1 MQGARALAALYALV
15 LAVVRVEA
23 VPPPL
28 PQNAIV
34 NPNSYWQLSRLSNG
48 NNATTVVGFT
58 GNVFDNTTTGK
69 RMLSMQWTISSPYSS
84 TLQNLIPAF
93 SFGLVSPKLFCGEPG
108 APAAPNCLTQ
118 PNATGYPTGKYYF
131 SQAARKLE
139 IGFQNTGYS
148 TTTAALCPA
157 PTLLKNF
164 CDTKASCDALN
175 WNSASYTSAYVAA
188 TNSNTDNPVQAS
200 SVVDSLSKIKLVT
213 VNSRAYRM
221 KFRVLVDD
229 GFFRKS
235 TDVDNNWS
243 LGLGNGLVRYL
254 SWAIWFNGTVQAEP
268 CDLKVQRGWFSSKHD
283 VATVVPWT
291 ATQNDQYNGAFLT
304 TLPPTPEPTSQPTR
318 MPTPE
323 PTTGKPT
330 PEPTTGKPT
339 TGEPTRKPTPAPTPK
354 PTTAEPT
361 PKPTTEAPTVPPTT
375 GKPTNK
381 PTTGAPTTSKPTP
394 KPTTGAP
401 TPKPTTDAPTPKP
414 TTAKP
419 TTAKPTPEPTEPT
432 AAPTVEPFACPKQK
446 PWELCDRINT
456 WYQGSSG
463 AHRTNQIQSAC
474 GDNNCNWCGYPSSS
488 QNCRARL
495 NIRNGVI
502 SKAQACPAD
511 QSNSFTANGCDLFPN
526 CPTPTEMTACREL
539 NTQQPG
545 YNKAT
550 CEGGFSIDYQ
560 GQTLTVGW
568 RQCYFN
574 NGLCRAVGDYFWAGK
589 TVANIPGFFDKIKGC
604 PYLA

>member
-1 MQGARALAALYALV
+1 VLAAGL
-15 LAVVRVEA
+15 VEA

-34 NPNSYWQLSRLSNG
+34 NPNSYWQLSRLKG
-48 NNATTVVGFT
+48 GENATTVVQFF

-69 RMLSMQWTISSPYSS
+69 RMLSMQWTISSPDSS
-84 TLQNLIPAF
+84 TYFGMIPAF

-108 APAAPNCLTQ
+108 APAAPGCLSP
-118 PNATGYPTGKYYF
+118 PNGTGYPTGKYYF

-148 TTTAALCPA
+148 SGNAALCPA
-157 PTLLKNF
+157 PTILKNF

-175 WNSASYTSAYVAA
+175 WNSASYTSAYVSA
-188 TNSNTDNPVQAS
+188 TNSNVDNPVQAS
-200 SVVDSLSKIKLVT
+200 DVVDSLTKIKVVT
-213 VNSRAYRM
+213 RTSRYYRM

-229 GFFRKS
+229 GFFRKN
-235 TDVDNNWS
+235 TDTDNNWS

-254 SWAIWFNGTVQAEP
+254 SWAIWFNSTTQLEP
-268 CDLKVQRGWFSSKHD
+268 CDLKVQRGWFSSKHN

-291 ATQNDQYNGAFLT
+291 ATQNDQYNGVFLT
-304 TLPPTPEPTSQPTR
+304 TLPPTPEPTKQPTAA
-318 MPTPE
+318 PTKA

-339 TGEPTRKPTPAPTPK
+339 TPEPTRKPTPAPTPK

-361 PKPTTEAPTVPPTT
+361 SKPTTEAPTVPPTT

-381 PTTGAPTTSKPTP
+381 PTTGAPTTKEPTP
-394 KPTTGAP
+394 KPTTGTP
-401 TPKPTTDAPTPKP
+401 TGKPTTGKP
-414 TTAKP
+414 TTL
-419 TTAKPTPEPTEPT
+419 KPTPEPTPPT
-432 AAPTVEPFACPKQK
+432 MAPTVEPFACPKQK
-446 PWELCDRINT
+446 PWELCTRINT
-456 WYQGSSG
+456 WYKGSSG
-463 AHRTNQIQSAC
+463 DKRTSLIKGAC
-474 GDNNCNWCGYPSSS
+474 ENNDCNWCGYADSS
-488 QNCRARL
+488 QNCRAKL
-495 NIRNGVI
+495 NIYNGRI
-502 SKAQACPAD
+502 SKAVACPAD
-511 QSNSFTANGCDLFPN
+511 QSNAFTANGCDLFPV

-539 NTQQPG
+539 NKQDPG

-550 CEGGFSIDYQ
+550 CENAFSIDYQ
-560 GQTLTVGW
+560 GQTLNVGW
-568 RQCYFN
+568 RRCYFN

-604 PYLA
+604 PYMA